1 MADAEYGRPMMTP
14 DIAIRHVRI
23 ADGSGGSFVEGDVEI
38 KGDRITAVGSAR
50 AARREIDGQGQ
61 VLSPGFVDVHTHDD
75 GALLAYPGMDFKL
88 AQGCTSVVVGN
99 CGSSAIPPADDP
111 ILGSMN
117 RTWSDLDGY
126 FEAVAMS
133 GPSVNVMAQI
143 GHNTVRRAVMGM
155 ERRAP
160 TRAELASMRGLVEM
174 AMEQGTSGFS
184 TGLIYQP
191 GRYSETEEVVELT
204 RPCAEHGGVYNSHIR
219 NEGERLFEAVDEL
232 VHIGAEAGCSCH
244 ISHHKAAGRANWGRV
259 AESLDRVDAANAAGG
274 DITLDVYPYTA
285 GSGPMYQYF
294 DPSDIDRT
302 LGEAVQIAACVDFP
316 ELEGRRLVDVAAE
329 TGETIESIVH
339 RIITAPHKER
349 TICVHFIIDEADIET
364 NLRHPLMMVGSD
376 GIPNLKGRP
385 HPRLFG
391 TFPRVLGRYVRER
404 GVMEL
409 PEAVRKMTSL
419 ACDRFGLVDRG
430 RIVEGGFADLVLFD
444 DANVIDTATYDDPK
458 REPDG
463 IAAVIVNGELALE
476 AGRHTG
482 VGSGR
487 PLRYRRGD

>member
-1 MADAEYGRPMMTP
+1 MVTP
-14 DIAIRHVRI
+14 DITIRQVRI
-23 ADGSGGSFVEGDVEI
+23 ADGNGGPFIEGDVEI
-38 KGDRITAVGSAR
+38 TGDRITSVGSAR
-50 AARREIDGQGQ
+50 DAIVEIDGAGM

-75 GALLAYPGMDFKL
+75 GALLAYPGMEFKL

-117 RTWSDLDGY
+117 KTWTDLDGY
-126 FEAVAMS
+126 FEAVAARQ
-133 GPSVNVMAQI
+133 PSVNVMAQV

-155 ERRAP
+155 DRRAP
-160 TRAELASMRGLVEM
+160 TAAELATMRGLVEM

-191 GRYSETEEVVELT
+191 GRYSDTEEVVELA
-204 RPCAEHGGVYNSHIR
+204 RPCAEHGGVYNSHMR

-232 VHIGAEAGCSCH
+232 IHIGREAGCACH
-244 ISHHKAAGRANWGRV
+244 ISHHKAAGKANWGRV
-259 AESLDRVDAANAAGG
+259 AESLERVDAANASGS

-294 DPSDIDRT
+294 DPSNIDRT
-302 LGEAVQIAACVDFP
+302 LGEAVQIAACFDFP
-316 ELEGRRLVDVAAE
+316 ELEGRRLVDVAVE
-329 TGETIESIVH
+329 TGETIEALVH
-339 RIITAPHKER
+339 RIITAPNKER
-349 TICVHFIIDEADIET
+349 TICVHFVIDEADIET
-364 NLRHPLMMVGSD
+364 NLRHPRMMVGSD

-404 GVMEL
+404 GVIDL

-430 RIVEGGFADLVLFD
+430 RVEVGAFADLVLFD
-444 DANVIDTATYDDPK
+444 EASVIDTATYDDPK
-458 REPDG
+458 QEPDG
-463 IAAVIVNGELALE
+463 IAAVIVNGEVALD

-482 VGSGR
+482 IGSGR
-487 PLRYRRGD
+487 PLRYRSSG